1 MQVVAELNQ
10 SLLETVPLY
19 GQAYN
24 YAQLQYNQS
33 LETLNKI
40 IAASTDRVSKARK
53 TSNNIAS
60 QAVTLLSQSAEEL
73 LELIEDRL
81 KMEIGET

>member
-10 SLLETVPLY
+10 SLVEAVPLY
-19 GQAYN
+19 GQALN

-33 LETLNKI
+33 LESLNKI
-40 IAASTDRVSKARK
+40 IAASSDRVSKARK
-53 TSNNIAS
+53 TSNSIAS
-60 QAVTLLSQSAEEL
+60 QAVCLLSQSTDEL